1 MISGG
6 SWPLCGGADK
16 SGMSRGFGATERAIL
31 RLLHPPH
38 LDGEFVSLAT
48 ITHRVYGHAE
58 PNAVESVRRSLHR
71 LARLDR
77 VELARGT
84 VEAEGWQRRLVARL
98 VPWTLFT
105 RRPDFPAAPPF
116 DGAPDAL
123 VQSVSRFADRFAAE
137 LPWASTPGAVT
148 PAVVDRLLA
157 DWDR

>member
-1 MISGG
+1 
-6 SWPLCGGADK
+6 
-16 SGMSRGFGATERAIL
+16 MSRGFGATERAIL

-58 PNAVESVRRSLHR
+58 PNAVELVRRSLHR
-71 LARLDR
+71 LARHDR
-77 VELARGT
+77 VELEHGT

-105 RRPDFPAAPPF
+105 RRPDYPAAPPF

-123 VQSVSRFADRFAAE
+123 VQSLTRFGDRHAAGQS
-137 LPWASTPGAVT
+137 WASTAKPVT
-148 PAVVDRLLA
+148 P
-157 DWDR
+157 